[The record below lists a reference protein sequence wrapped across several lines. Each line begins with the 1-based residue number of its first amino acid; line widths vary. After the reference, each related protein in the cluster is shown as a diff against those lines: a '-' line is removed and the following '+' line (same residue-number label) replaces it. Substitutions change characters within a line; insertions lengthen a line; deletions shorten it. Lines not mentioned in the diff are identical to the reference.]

1 MNRSN
6 GHDLSLVLVGRC
18 RRSSKRPSRPR
29 AYPTILGRTVLDCGR
44 AEETPQECPKSLKSA
59 PQGRELGAAESNV
72 VSPVRAHFSG
82 YPVSPV
88 WAMVRKVSQSPTRG
102 GAGADLARWKKC
114 GLGRNEPGACAIGR
128 LSKNHCHGMVFGVIS
143 LHRPAFVNR
152 WFCQR
157 YITVRVCSWSAVRK
171 IGRFLQNYPC
181 I

>member
-44 AEETPQECPKSLKSA
+44 AEETPQECSKSLKSA
-59 PQGRELGAAESNV
+59 PQGTELGAAESNV

-128 LSKNHCHGMVFGVIS
+128 LSKNHCHGMI
-143 LHRPAFVNR
+143 LWCHL
-152 WFCQR
+152 
-157 YITVRVCSWSAVRK
+157 TTSASVRK
-171 IGRFLQNYPC
+171 PLVSPALHHSPRLQLVGRTKNR
-181 I
+181 